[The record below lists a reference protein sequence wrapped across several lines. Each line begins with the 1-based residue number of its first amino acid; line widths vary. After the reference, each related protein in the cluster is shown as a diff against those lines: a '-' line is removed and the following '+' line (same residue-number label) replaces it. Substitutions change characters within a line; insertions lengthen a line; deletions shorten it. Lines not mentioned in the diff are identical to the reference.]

1 MSCLRTSSYLVADQ
15 GHKFCS
21 QDSIFSKINYESHL
35 IVLKTPE
42 GGDFFCSFDYIY
54 IPSESSRITEH
65 MGIDGEGVTGQK
77 LLPFCIQV
85 AGKALLTHCEVWRNL
100 STFSESGFSQIKYG

>member
-1 MSCLRTSSYLVADQ
+1 MSCLRTYSYLVADL

-21 QDSIFSKINYESHL
+21 QDSIFSKINCKSHL

-54 IPSESSRITEH
+54 IYIYTPSESSHITEH
-65 MGIDGEGVTGQK
+65 MLMVRE
-77 LLPFCIQV
+77 
-85 AGKALLTHCEVWRNL
+85 
-100 STFSESGFSQIKYG
+100 